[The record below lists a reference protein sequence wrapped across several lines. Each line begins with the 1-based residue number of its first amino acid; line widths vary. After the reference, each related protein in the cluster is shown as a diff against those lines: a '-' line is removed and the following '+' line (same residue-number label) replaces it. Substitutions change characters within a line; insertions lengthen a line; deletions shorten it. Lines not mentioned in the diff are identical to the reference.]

1 ALSGAAR
8 TALAERGRSAGSSA
22 RRDPSALAQ
31 GATNVGRAQRRGAD
45 FTRGEGRSAG
55 PSGPRGTRAQ
65 RNRGVPLGELR
76 CPLGGVP
83 ELGPVEAG
91 IDAALPEQLLV
102 PSLLDDAAVLQ
113 DQDHIRLL
121 HGRQSVRDDQRGP
134 SLRSEEHTS
143 ELQSRENIVCRLLL
157 EKKKLL

>member
-1 ALSGAAR
+1 RFSRDWSSDVCSSDLLELRCASRVAINPPLSREPRTLGALSGAAR

-76 CPLGGVP
+76 CPLGGGP

-113 DQDHIRLL
+113 D
-121 HGRQSVRDDQRGP
+121 
-134 SLRSEEHTS
+134 
-143 ELQSRENIVCRLLL
+143 
-157 EKKKLL
+157 